1 MEPNINTRLAIGVN
15 KTIHF
20 YKHPVWLFNS
30 KTLTIVD
37 GNNDALTFCQYE
49 KHEFIGLSITELW
62 HGEDLDRILDDIH
75 VSKYEQSFYGQVKHK
90 KKNGEIVKMRLR
102 ATRLANSESLWIVHL
117 VDKPGGY

>member
-1 MEPNINTRLAIGVN
+1 MKPDLDSKIMIAAE

-20 YKHPVWLFNS
+20 YKHPVWVFNS

-37 GNNDALTFCQYE
+37 GNNDALTFCQYQ

-62 HGEDLDRILDDIH
+62 HGDDLDMILDDIH
-75 VSKYEQSFYGQVKHK
+75 VHKYEQSFFGNIKHK
-90 KKNGEIVKMRLR
+90 KKNGEIVMMRLR
-102 ATRLANSESLWIVHL
+102 ATRVQGTDALWVVHL